1 MKQKIKKIAP
11 IILVICLIYIIA
23 VNVSDKV
30 KYSNLTF
37 EERILE
43 VMNTNDFMSET
54 GEGSADKIVYLEE
67 VDGGYFCIATSS
79 EFEEIS
85 FGYIK
90 DNDGELEYAGESFGQ
105 IDSYIYNEDPTLTYS
120 TSILN
125 FSDTEWYYGL
135 YQHKEGTKVTV
146 NGEEVPIQSLSVEYK
161 GESFDMDFWL
171 VRSDEKPSV
180 EAVSE
185 S

>member
-11 IILVICLIYIIA
+11 IILVICVVYIVA
-23 VNVSDKV
+23 VNVFDKIE
-30 KYSNLTF
+30 YSKLTF
-37 EERILE
+37 DEKILE

-67 VDGGYFCIATSS
+67 VDGGYFCVATSS

-85 FGYIK
+85 FGYIRE
-90 DNDGELEYAGESFGQ
+90 NDGELEYAGESFGQ
-105 IDSYIYNEDPTLTYS
+105 IDSYIYNENPTLTYS

-125 FSDTEWYYGL
+125 SSDTEWYYGF

-146 NGEEVPIQSLSVEYK
+146 NGEEVPIQNFSIDYN
-161 GESFDMDFWL
+161 GESVNLDFWL
-171 VRSDEKPSV
+171 VQCEEKPSV
-180 EAVSE
+180 EIG
-185 S
+185 